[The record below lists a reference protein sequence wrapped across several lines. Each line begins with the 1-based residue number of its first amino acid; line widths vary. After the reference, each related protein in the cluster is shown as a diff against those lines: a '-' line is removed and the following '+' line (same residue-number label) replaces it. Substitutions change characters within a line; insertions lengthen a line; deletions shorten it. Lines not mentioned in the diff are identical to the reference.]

1 MSRWEIDRRMFL
13 RGLGTAIALPML
25 DAMAPS
31 LRRMTARAAVP
42 AGAGA
47 APAAAAGA
55 LPRRMAFVY
64 VPQGKNM
71 EDWTP
76 ATAGADYE
84 LPMILEPLAA
94 HRKDFTVLTGL
105 AHNQA
110 NGLGDGGGDHARAAG
125 TFLTAHHPR
134 KTSGANIESSISVD
148 QVAANKIG
156 DFTRLPSLELTCDR
170 GQAVGTCE
178 SGYSCAYQF
187 NLAWRSSTQPMTP
200 EVDPK
205 LVFERL
211 FGSGDPNAN
220 KAAQAKRDAYN
231 KSILD
236 FVMDDARDMQNKLGS
251 NDQRKVD
258 EYLTAVREIE
268 RRIQR
273 DGKFAIVVP
282 TEDEAPVIPDDYNY
296 QEHIRLMFD
305 MIALS
310 FQTDT
315 TRISTFIMAHD
326 GSNRPYPM
334 IGVSDGH
341 HDLSH
346 HRNDPVKKKLIAK
359 INHFHTT
366 QFAYFLDKLKS
377 IREGEGTL
385 LDSSMIVY
393 GSAISDGNQHLHT
406 NLPILLAGRGGG
418 TLSPGTHLRV
428 KDQTP
433 MANLYLS
440 MLDRLGVKEEKFG
453 DSTGRLGEIS

>member
-1 MSRWEIDRRMFL
+1 MSKWEINRRTFL
-13 RGLGTAIALPML
+13 RGIGTAIALPML
-25 DAMAPS
+25 DAMGPS
-31 LRRMTARAAVP
+31 LRRAAF
-42 AGAGA
+42 AA
-47 APAAAAGA
+47 APAGGLSNVSPAGV
-55 LPRRMAFVY
+55 PKRMAFVY

-71 EDWTP
+71 ADWTP
-76 ATAGADYE
+76 ATMGADYE
-84 LPMILEPLAA
+84 LPMVLQPLAA
-94 HRKDFTVLTGL
+94 HRKDFSVLTGL

-134 KTSGANIESSISVD
+134 KTSGADIESSISID
-148 QVAANKIG
+148 QVAASHIG
-156 DFTRLPSLELTCDR
+156 DATRLASLELTCDK

-187 NLAWRSSTQPMTP
+187 NLSWKSAKQPMTP

-211 FGSGDPNAN
+211 FGNGNAAQN
-220 KAAQAKRDAYN
+220 KAVRAQRDIYN

-236 FVMDDARDMQNKLGS
+236 LVADDARSIQKDLGA

-258 EYLTAVREIE
+258 EYLTAIRDIE
-268 RRIQR
+268 RRLDR
-273 DGKFAIVVP
+273 DAKFDIVVP
-282 TEDEAPVIPDDYNY
+282 TEDQAPVIPDEYNY

-305 MIALS
+305 LMVLA

-315 TRISTFIMAHD
+315 TRISTFIVAHD
-326 GSNRPYPM
+326 GSNRPYPQ

-346 HRNDPVKKKLIAK
+346 HRNDEAKKKLIAK

-366 QFAYFLDKLKS
+366 QFAYFLEKLKATK
-377 IREGEGTL
+377 EGDGNL
-385 LDSSMIVY
+385 LDHSMIVY
-393 GSAISDGNQHLHT
+393 GSAISDGNQHLHN
-406 NLPILLAGRGGG
+406 NLPILLAGRAGG
-418 TLSPGTHLRV
+418 TLHPGTHLRV
-428 KDQTP
+428 ADDTP

-440 MLDRLGVKEEKFG
+440 MLDRLGVSEAKFG
-453 DSTGRLGEIS
+453 DSTGRLKESI